1 MSAYSKPPVPNGPDT
16 VSEGS
21 DAGEYVDIGTGKKN
35 TKVDVCVNVGD
46 TKMFLATIDLKKL
59 GTGIKS
65 RRRAGALNRVY
76 VLGQSPDGK

>member
-1 MSAYSKPPVPNGPDT
+1 M
-16 VSEGS
+16 
-21 DAGEYVDIGTGKKN
+21 DIGTGKKN

-65 RRRAGALNRVY
+65 RRRAGALDRVY